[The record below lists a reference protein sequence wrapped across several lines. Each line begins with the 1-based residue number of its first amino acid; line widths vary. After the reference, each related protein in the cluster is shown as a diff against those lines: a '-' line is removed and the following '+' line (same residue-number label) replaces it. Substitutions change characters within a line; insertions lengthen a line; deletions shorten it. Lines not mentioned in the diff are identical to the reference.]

1 MKIKDAFNTMR
12 TKDYELD
19 LETDSLEKLIFLAY
33 ECGKSDGAQHA
44 ASLYSAELRNQ
55 KERAL
60 KCRYYKL
67 AMKIQGDIE
76 WVYDTNYSNYLYET
90 FCYDETKLIKK
101 EMN

>member
-1 MKIKDAFNTMR
+1 MKIKDVINAMR
-12 TKDYELD
+12 LKNYGID
-19 LETDSLEKLIFLAY
+19 LETDSLEKLIYLAY

-55 KERAL
+55 KARAL

-76 WVYDTNYSNYLYET
+76 WVYDTNYPNDLYET
-90 FCYDETKLIKK
+90 FCDDETKLIKK
-101 EMN
+101 VR